1 MSKRAFM
8 EVSGHHLEQQR
19 SKRKE
24 DGHTVYG
31 ADGMEHDEDNVEKNG
46 CIAFLNEIHAKID
59 SAGKISEAS
68 VIRSFS
74 SQKECGSSDAV
85 LDKEDVTLADSSSC
99 SERCIL
105 FSAMSSHLVTDKDC
119 QRSNVS
125 QSDQASLSEAD
136 QAFTS
141 SDCSS
146 EVTHAATMNKHLSSD
161 LSLIEKDRLPE
172 NLDIV
177 IKGNIIH
184 EEFENH
190 IDLMSTSLKT
200 HNPSMKRRKDNMPD
214 VTEYGSERKFCQEP
228 SFGDTLVGALER
240 NSIPVDITACYPDSN
255 KLIHETNFSSNNSN
269 SGVIEIAGAIL
280 EMQNNI
286 NDETASQ
293 SSLNEGSS
301 IKGDALE
308 KDIVDRTL
316 NHPSCSAEI
325 VRQHNIYS
333 MPPQTECGNDEN
345 TEKAFQKT
353 VHATVSDKINCTMH
367 EENISERSFSSA
379 ISIEINQKALYA
391 NFKGELSFPPSP
403 ITGVIDCFVGKPNG
417 DSNHLDSFNE
427 EDTAFSF
434 QTPNKCF
441 SKKIPKNEIGF
452 EMHGV
457 VEGVVES
464 YDCSQNLMVH
474 PLKDVSIDIHGDRVT
489 EQKERVTSVSFSS
502 AMEDDLLLKEK
513 KKEVQEIGSVP
524 PERLLACRT
533 KRKLLVLDL
542 NGLLCDI
549 VNDYYNSYR
558 VEKKVGGKPF
568 FKRPFCD
575 DFLKFCFDHFHIGI
589 WSSRR
594 KYNVDSA
601 LDYLL
606 EEFKHKLLFCWDQSK
621 CTYTGARTIENHHKP
636 LVLKEL
642 KKLWNKEESDLP
654 WQKGDFSPS
663 NTLLLDDSPYKALC
677 NPPNTAIFPYPYRY
691 TDERDNSLGPGGDI
705 RVYLENLLISD
716 DVQHFVEEHPFGQP
730 AITTSDE
737 HWYFYSQIIK
747 SNDIQLS

>member
-31 ADGMEHDEDNVEKNG
+31 ADGMEHDEANVEKNG
-46 CIAFLNEIHAKID
+46 CIAFLNEIHANID

-68 VIRSFS
+68 VIGSFS

-85 LDKEDVTLADSSSC
+85 IDKEDNTLADSSRSC
-99 SERCIL
+99 SERCII
-105 FSAMSSHLVTDKDC
+105 FSAMSPHLVTNTDC

-161 LSLIEKDRLPE
+161 LLLLEKDRLPE

-177 IKGNIIH
+177 IKDSIIH

-190 IDLMSTSLKT
+190 IDLMSTSLKS

-214 VTEYGSERKFCQEP
+214 LTEYG
-228 SFGDTLVGALER
+228 
-240 NSIPVDITACYPDSN
+240 
-255 KLIHETNFSSNNSN
+255 
-269 SGVIEIAGAIL
+269 
-280 EMQNNI
+280 
-286 NDETASQ
+286 
-293 SSLNEGSS
+293 
-301 IKGDALE
+301 
-308 KDIVDRTL
+308 
-316 NHPSCSAEI
+316 
-325 VRQHNIYS
+325 S
-333 MPPQTECGNDEN
+333 MPPQTESGNDEN
-345 TEKAFQKT
+345 PEKAFQKT
-353 VHATVSDKINCTMH
+353 VQATVSEKMNCTMH

-379 ISIEINQKALYA
+379 ISIEINQKVLYA
-391 NFKGELSFPPSP
+391 NFKGELSLPPSP

-417 DSNHLDSFNE
+417 DSHHLDSFNE
-427 EDTAFSF
+427 EETAFSF

-441 SKKIPKNEIGF
+441 SKKIPMKEFGF

-464 YDCSQNLMVH
+464 SDCSQNLMVH
-474 PLKDVSIDIHGDRVT
+474 PLKDVSIDIHGDKVT

-575 DFLKFCFDHFHIGI
+575 DFLKFCFDHFHMGI

-606 EEFKHKLLFCWDQSK
+606 GEFKQKLLFCWDQSK
-621 CTYTGARTIENHHKP
+621 CTYTGVKTIENHHKP

-730 AITTSDE
+730 AITTSDQ